1 MVSNRRKGMDD
12 MQQKAR
18 LSELRQKIDELSYQ
32 YYTLDKPTLT
42 DYEYDMMYRELETIE
57 KAHPE
62 WITADSPTQR
72 VGSKIS
78 GGFEKY
84 THDRPMLS
92 LGDVFNDGELREFDT
107 RVRSDLGGE
116 HLEYVV
122 ELKIDGLA
130 VNLIYEK
137 GIFVRGVTRGDGA
150 VGEDITNNV
159 RTIRTIP
166 LRIPSASP
174 HIEIRGEVYMPVASF
189 EALNAQRRDDEV
201 EPFANPRNAAAGSL
215 RQLDPHITAQR
226 KLAFFAYALGGNAG
240 IDIASQ
246 EELLS
251 DLKAFHFQVNQE
263 YRKFTDIEA
272 VIAFIHTWDDKRDS
286 LPYATDGMV
295 IKVNSFAQQAQLG
308 NTVKIPRW
316 AIAYKFPPE
325 QAKTK
330 VLGISVSLG
339 RTGVL
344 TPAADLQPVHLAGTT
359 VKRATLHNEDY
370 IKEKDIRIGD
380 TVIIQKAGEII
391 PEVVRAVVAERD
403 GSERE
408 FIMPAV
414 CPSCGGPV
422 VRKEGEAATRCINPA
437 CPAVIGEKIAHFVSR
452 DAMNIDGLGDA
463 IVQQLLAHGL
473 IHDVADIYGLTKDDL
488 INLEGFGEK
497 SADNLLKAIEAS
509 KSVGLA
515 RVLFALGIRFV
526 GAKAGRV
533 LAESFGSIEAVQ
545 RASVEDMTAI
555 DDIGPRIADSIAS
568 YIADEKNRIL
578 VEKLAGYGVVMTA
591 EKRQLLNTTFD
602 GEIVVLTGKLT
613 LMTRKE
619 AQQAVEDRGGK
630 CTAAVTKKTTLVVAG
645 ADPGS
650 KYDKAVKL
658 GTHIITEEEFNDWLH
673 RE

>member
-1 MVSNRRKGMDD
+1 ME
-12 MQQKAR
+12 QEKAR
-18 LSELRQKIDELSYQ
+18 LLALRQKIDELSYQ
-32 YYTLDKPTLT
+32 YYTLDKPTMS
-42 DYEYDMMYRELETIE
+42 DYEYDMLYRELENIE

-62 WITADSPTQR
+62 WVTPDSPTQR

-92 LGDVFNDGELREFDT
+92 LGDVFNDDELREFDK
-107 RVRSDLGGE
+107 RVRSDLDGAP
-116 HLEYVV
+116 LEYVV

-130 VNLIYEK
+130 VNLIYEN
-137 GIFVRGVTRGDGA
+137 GQFVRGVTRGDGV

-166 LRIPSASP
+166 LRIDSTSP

-189 EALNAQRRDDEV
+189 TALNEQRRNDEL

-215 RQLDPHITAQR
+215 RQLDPQITAQR
-226 KLAFFAYALGGNAG
+226 KLAFFAYALGGNTG
-240 IDIASQ
+240 ITIESQ
-246 EELLS
+246 EELLQ
-251 DLKAFHFQVNQE
+251 DLREFRFQVNGE
-263 YRKFTDIEA
+263 YRKFTDIED
-272 VIAFIHTWDDKRDS
+272 VIAFIHSWDDRRDS

-295 IKVNSFAQQAQLG
+295 VKVNSFAQQAQLG

-325 QAKTK
+325 QAETK
-330 VLGISVSLG
+330 VLAISVSLG

-344 TPAADLQPVHLAGTT
+344 TPAADLKPVRLAGTT

-370 IKEKDIRIGD
+370 IRDKDIRVGD

-391 PEVVRAVVAERD
+391 PEVVRSLPDKRT
-403 GSERE
+403 GSEVV
-408 FIMPAV
+408 FAMPHT
-414 CPSCGGPV
+414 CPACGSEV
-422 VRKEGEAATRCINPA
+422 IRREGEAAWRCVNPD

-463 IVQQLLAHGL
+463 IVQQLLSKEL
-473 IHDVADIYGLTKDDL
+473 IHDVADIYALNKEEL
-488 INLEGFGEK
+488 VALEGFGEK

-533 LAESFGSIEAVQ
+533 LAESFGSVEALMA
-545 RASVEDMTAI
+545 ASAEDLTAI
-555 DDIGPRIADSIAS
+555 DDIGPRIADSIVS
-568 YIADEKNRIL
+568 YFDEEKSKALI
-578 VEKLAGYGVVMTA
+578 EKLKAHGVDMTA
-591 EKRQLLNTTFD
+591 EKKELISTSFD
-602 GEIVVLTGKLT
+602 GEIVVLTGKLQ
-613 LMTRKE
+613 LFTRKE
-619 AQQAVEDRGGK
+619 AEQAVEARGGK
-630 CTAAVTKKTTLVVAG
+630 CTSSVTKKTTLVVVG
-645 ADPGS
+645 AEPGS
-650 KYDKAVKL
+650 KYEKARQL
-658 GTHIITEEEFNDWLH
+658 GTPIISEAEFKEWLE
-673 RE
+673 R

>member
-1 MVSNRRKGMDD
+1 ME
-12 MQQKAR
+12 QEKAR
-18 LSELRQKIDELSYQ
+18 LLALRQKIDELSYQ
-32 YYTLDKPTLT
+32 YYTLDKPTMS
-42 DYEYDMMYRELETIE
+42 DYEYDMLYRELENIE

-62 WITADSPTQR
+62 WVTPDSPTQR

-92 LGDVFNDGELREFDT
+92 LGDVFNDNELREFDR

-116 HLEYVV
+116 ALEYVV

-130 VNLIYEK
+130 VNLIYEN
-137 GIFVRGVTRGDGA
+137 GQFVRGVTRGDGV

-166 LRIPSASP
+166 LRIDSTSP

-189 EALNAQRRDDEV
+189 SALNEQRRNDEL

-215 RQLDPHITAQR
+215 RQLDPQITAQR
-226 KLAFFAYALGGNAG
+226 KLAFFAYALGGNTG
-240 IDIASQ
+240 ITIESQ
-246 EELLS
+246 EELLQ
-251 DLKAFHFQVNQE
+251 DLREFRFQVNGE
-263 YRKFTDIEA
+263 YRKFTDIED
-272 VIAFIHTWDDKRDS
+272 VIAFIHSWDDRRDS

-295 IKVNSFAQQAQLG
+295 VKVNSFAQQARLG

-325 QAKTK
+325 QAETK
-330 VLGISVSLG
+330 VLSISVSLG

-344 TPAADLQPVHLAGTT
+344 TPAADLKPVRLAGTT

-370 IKEKDIRIGD
+370 IRDKDIRVGD

-391 PEVVRAVVAERD
+391 PEVVRSLPDKRT
-403 GSERE
+403 GSEVV
-408 FIMPAV
+408 FAMPHV
-414 CPSCGGPV
+414 CPACGSEV
-422 VRKEGEAATRCINPA
+422 VRREGEAAWRCVNPD

-463 IVQQLLAHGL
+463 IVQQLLSKEL
-473 IHDVADIYGLTKDDL
+473 IHDVGDIYALNKEEL
-488 INLEGFGEK
+488 VSLEGFGEK

-533 LAESFGSIEAVQ
+533 LAESFGSVEALMV
-545 RASVEDMTAI
+545 ASADDLTAI
-555 DDIGPRIADSIAS
+555 DDIGPRIADSIVS
-568 YIADEKNRIL
+568 YFSEDKNKALI
-578 VEKLAGYGVVMTA
+578 EKLQGHGVDMTA
-591 EKRQLLNTTFD
+591 EKKELISTSFD
-602 GEIVVLTGKLT
+602 GEIVVLTGKLQ
-613 LMTRKE
+613 LFTRKE
-619 AQQAVEDRGGK
+619 AEQAVEERGGK
-630 CTAAVTKKTTLVVAG
+630 CTSSVTKKTTLVVVG
-645 ADPGS
+645 AEPGS
-650 KYDKAVKL
+650 KYEKARQL
-658 GTHIITEEEFNDWLH
+658 GTPIISEAEFKEWLE
-673 RE
+673 R

>member
-1 MVSNRRKGMDD
+1 MDTE
-12 MQQKAR
+12 KAR
-18 LSELRQKIDELSYQ
+18 LLALRKKIDELSYQ
-32 YYTLDKPTLT
+32 YYTLDKPTVT
-42 DYEYDMMYRELETIE
+42 DYEYDMMYRELENIE
-57 KAHPE
+57 KAHPD
-62 WITADSPTQR
+62 WVTPDSPTQR

-92 LGDVFNDGELREFDT
+92 LGDVFSDDELREFDQ

-116 HLEYVV
+116 ALEYVV

-130 VNLIYEK
+130 VNLIYEQ
-137 GIFVRGVTRGDGA
+137 GQFIRGVTRGDGV

-166 LRIPSASP
+166 LHIASDSP
-174 HIEIRGEVYMPVASF
+174 HIEIRGEVYMPITSF
-189 EALNAQRRDDEV
+189 EALNQQRRDDEL

-215 RQLDPHITAQR
+215 RQLDPRITAQR
-226 KLAFFAYALGGNAG
+226 KLAFFAYALGGNSG
-240 IDIASQ
+240 IKIKSQ
-246 EELLS
+246 EELLQ
-251 DLKAFHFQVNQE
+251 DLAQFHFQVNPE
-263 YRKFTDIEA
+263 YRKFTDIED
-272 VIAFIHTWDDKRDS
+272 VITFIHSWDDRRDS

-295 IKVNSFAQQAQLG
+295 VKVNSFVQQARLG

-344 TPAADLQPVHLAGTT
+344 TPAADLEPVHLAGTT

-380 TVIIQKAGEII
+380 TVVIQKAGEII
-391 PEVVRAVVAERD
+391 PEVVRSLPERRD
-403 GSERE
+403 GSETV
-408 FIMPAV
+408 FTMPTT
-414 CPSCGGPV
+414 CPACGSPV
-422 VRKEGEAATRCINPA
+422 VRRDGEAAWRCTNPD

-463 IVQQLLAHGL
+463 IVQQLLAQGL
-473 IHDVADIYGLTKDDL
+473 IHDVADIYGLTKEELVD
-488 INLEGFGEK
+488 LEGFGEK
-497 SADNLLKAIEAS
+497 SADNLLKAIETS

-533 LAESFGSIEAVQ
+533 LAESFGSVDVLMK
-545 RASVEDMTAI
+545 ASTEDLTAI
-555 DDIGPRIADSIAS
+555 DDIGPRIADSIVA
-568 YIADEKNRIL
+568 YFHDAKNQALI
-578 VEKLAGYGVVMTA
+578 EKLRAHGVDMTA
-591 EKRQLLNTTFD
+591 EKKTLINTTFD
-602 GEIVVLTGKLT
+602 GEIVVLTGKLQ
-613 LMTRKE
+613 MFSRKE
-619 AQQAVEDRGGK
+619 AEQAVEARGGK
-630 CTAAVTKKTTLVVAG
+630 CTSSVTKKTTLVVVG

-650 KYDKAVKL
+650 KYEKAKKL
-658 GTHIITEEEFNDWLH
+658 GTPIISESEFKEWLE
-673 RE
+673 R

>member
-1 MVSNRRKGMDD
+1 ME
-12 MQQKAR
+12 QEKAR
-18 LSELRQKIDELSYQ
+18 LLALRQKIDELSYQ
-32 YYTLDKPTLT
+32 YYTLDKPTMS
-42 DYEYDMMYRELETIE
+42 DYEYDMLYRELENIE

-62 WITADSPTQR
+62 WVTPDSPTQR

-92 LGDVFNDGELREFDT
+92 LGDVFNDDELREFDR

-116 HLEYVV
+116 ALEYVV

-130 VNLIYEK
+130 VNLIYEN
-137 GIFVRGVTRGDGA
+137 GQFVRGVTRGDGV

-166 LRIPSASP
+166 LRIDSTSP

-189 EALNAQRRDDEV
+189 SALNEQRRNDEL

-215 RQLDPHITAQR
+215 RQLDPQITAQR
-226 KLAFFAYALGGNAG
+226 KLAFFAYALGGNTG
-240 IDIASQ
+240 ITIESQ
-246 EELLS
+246 EELLQ
-251 DLKAFHFQVNQE
+251 DLREFRFQVNGE
-263 YRKFTDIEA
+263 YRKFTDIEY
-272 VIAFIHTWDDKRDS
+272 VITFIHSWDDRRDS

-295 IKVNSFAQQAQLG
+295 VKVNSFAQQARLG

-325 QAKTK
+325 QAQTK
-330 VLGISVSLG
+330 VLAISVSLG

-344 TPAADLQPVHLAGTT
+344 TPAADLKPVRLAGTT

-370 IKEKDIRIGD
+370 IRDKDIRVGD

-391 PEVVRAVVAERD
+391 PEVVRSLPDKRTGAEVVF
-403 GSERE
+403 S
-408 FIMPAV
+408 MPHV
-414 CPSCGGPV
+414 CPACGSDV
-422 VRKEGEAATRCINPA
+422 VRRDGEAAWRCINPD

-463 IVQQLLAHGL
+463 IVQQLLSKEL
-473 IHDVADIYGLTKDDL
+473 IHDVGDIYALNKEEL
-488 INLEGFGEK
+488 VALEGFGEK

-533 LAESFGSIEAVQ
+533 LAESFGSVEALMA
-545 RASVEDMTAI
+545 ASADDLTAI
-555 DDIGPRIADSIAS
+555 DDIGPRIADSIVS
-568 YIADEKNRIL
+568 YFGEEKSKALI
-578 VEKLAGYGVVMTA
+578 EKLQGYGVDMTA
-591 EKRQLLNTTFD
+591 EKKELISTSFD
-602 GEIVVLTGKLT
+602 GEIVVLTGKLQ
-613 LMTRKE
+613 LFTRKE
-619 AQQAVEDRGGK
+619 AEQAVEERGGK
-630 CTAAVTKKTTLVVAG
+630 CTSSVTKKTTLVVVG
-645 ADPGS
+645 AEPGS
-650 KYDKAVKL
+650 KYEKARQL
-658 GTHIITEEEFNDWLH
+658 GTPIISEAEFKEWLE
-673 RE
+673 R

>member
-1 MVSNRRKGMDD
+1 ME
-12 MQQKAR
+12 QEKAR
-18 LSELRQKIDELSYQ
+18 LLALRQKIDELSYQ
-32 YYTLDKPTLT
+32 YYTLDKPTMS
-42 DYEYDMMYRELETIE
+42 DYEYDMLYRELENIE

-62 WITADSPTQR
+62 WVTPDSPTQR

-92 LGDVFNDGELREFDT
+92 LGDVFNDNELREFDR

-116 HLEYVV
+116 ALEYVV

-130 VNLIYEK
+130 VNLIYEN
-137 GIFVRGVTRGDGA
+137 GQFVRGVTRGDGV

-166 LRIPSASP
+166 LRIDSTSP

-189 EALNAQRRDDEV
+189 SALNEQRRNDEL

-215 RQLDPHITAQR
+215 RQLDPQITAQR
-226 KLAFFAYALGGNAG
+226 KLAFFAYALGGNTG
-240 IDIASQ
+240 ITIESQ
-246 EELLS
+246 EELLQ
-251 DLKAFHFQVNQE
+251 DLREFRFQVNGE
-263 YRKFTDIEA
+263 YRKFTDIED
-272 VIAFIHTWDDKRDS
+272 VIAFIHNWDDRRDS

-295 IKVNSFAQQAQLG
+295 VKVNSFAQQARLG

-325 QAKTK
+325 QAQTK
-330 VLGISVSLG
+330 VLSISVSLG

-344 TPAADLQPVHLAGTT
+344 TPAADLKPVRLAGTT

-370 IKEKDIRIGD
+370 IRDKDIRVGD

-391 PEVVRAVVAERD
+391 PEVVRSLPDKRT
-403 GSERE
+403 GSEVV
-408 FIMPAV
+408 FSMPHV
-414 CPSCGGPV
+414 CPACGSEV
-422 VRKEGEAATRCINPA
+422 VRREGEAAWRCINPD

-463 IVQQLLAHGL
+463 IVQQLLSKEL
-473 IHDVADIYGLTKDDL
+473 IHDVGDIYALNKEEL
-488 INLEGFGEK
+488 VALEGFGEK

-533 LAESFGSIEAVQ
+533 LAESFGSVEALMA
-545 RASVEDMTAI
+545 ASADDLTAI
-555 DDIGPRIADSIAS
+555 DDIGPRIADSIVS
-568 YIADEKNRIL
+568 YFSEDKNKALI
-578 VEKLAGYGVVMTA
+578 EKLQGYGVDMTA
-591 EKRQLLNTTFD
+591 EKKELISTSFD
-602 GEIVVLTGKLT
+602 GEIVVLTGKLE
-613 LMTRKE
+613 LFTRKE
-619 AQQAVEDRGGK
+619 AEQAVEERGGK
-630 CTAAVTKKTTLVVAG
+630 CTSSVTKKTTLVVVG
-645 ADPGS
+645 AEPGS
-650 KYDKAVKL
+650 KYEKARQL
-658 GTHIITEEEFNDWLH
+658 GTPIISEAEFKEWLE
-673 RE
+673 R

>member
-1 MVSNRRKGMDD
+1 ME
-12 MQQKAR
+12 QEKAR
-18 LSELRQKIDELSYQ
+18 LLALRQKIDELSYQ
-32 YYTLDKPTLT
+32 YYTLDKPTMS
-42 DYEYDMMYRELETIE
+42 DYEYDMLYRELENIE

-62 WITADSPTQR
+62 WVTPDSPTQR

-92 LGDVFNDGELREFDT
+92 LGDVFNDNELREFDR

-116 HLEYVV
+116 ALEYVV

-130 VNLIYEK
+130 VNLIYEN
-137 GIFVRGVTRGDGA
+137 GQFVRGVTRGDGV

-166 LRIPSASP
+166 LRIDSTSP

-189 EALNAQRRDDEV
+189 SALNEQRRNDEL

-215 RQLDPHITAQR
+215 RQLDPRITAQR
-226 KLAFFAYALGGNAG
+226 KLAFFAYALGGNTG
-240 IDIASQ
+240 ITIESQ
-246 EELLS
+246 EELLQ
-251 DLKAFHFQVNQE
+251 DLREFRFQVNGE
-263 YRKFTDIEA
+263 YRKFTDIED
-272 VIAFIHTWDDKRDS
+272 VIAFIHSWDDRRDS

-295 IKVNSFAQQAQLG
+295 VKVNSFAQQARLG

-325 QAKTK
+325 QAQTK
-330 VLGISVSLG
+330 VLSISVSLG

-344 TPAADLQPVHLAGTT
+344 TPAADLKPVRLAGTT

-370 IKEKDIRIGD
+370 IRDKDIRVGD

-391 PEVVRAVVAERD
+391 PEVVRSLPDKRT
-403 GSERE
+403 GSEVV
-408 FIMPAV
+408 FAMPHV
-414 CPSCGGPV
+414 CPACGSEV
-422 VRKEGEAATRCINPA
+422 VRRDGEAAWRCVNPD

-463 IVQQLLAHGL
+463 IVQQLLSKEL
-473 IHDVADIYGLTKDDL
+473 IHDVGDIYALNKEEL
-488 INLEGFGEK
+488 VALEGFGEK

-533 LAESFGSIEAVQ
+533 LAESFGSVEALMA
-545 RASVEDMTAI
+545 ASADDLTAI
-555 DDIGPRIADSIAS
+555 DDIGPRIADSIVS
-568 YIADEKNRIL
+568 YFGEEKSKALI
-578 VEKLAGYGVVMTA
+578 EKLQGYGVDMTA
-591 EKRQLLNTTFD
+591 EKKELISTSFD
-602 GEIVVLTGKLT
+602 GEIVVLTGKLE
-613 LMTRKE
+613 LFTRKE
-619 AQQAVEDRGGK
+619 AEQAVEERGGK
-630 CTAAVTKKTTLVVAG
+630 CTSSVTKKTTLVVVG
-645 ADPGS
+645 AEPGS
-650 KYDKAVKL
+650 KYEKARQL
-658 GTHIITEEEFNDWLH
+658 GTPIISEAEFKEWLE
-673 RE
+673 R

>member
-1 MVSNRRKGMDD
+1 ME
-12 MQQKAR
+12 QEKAR
-18 LSELRQKIDELSYQ
+18 LLALRQKIDELSYQ
-32 YYTLDKPTLT
+32 YYTLDKPTMT
-42 DYEYDMMYRELETIE
+42 DYEYDMLYRELENIE

-62 WITADSPTQR
+62 WVTPDSPTQR

-92 LGDVFNDGELREFDT
+92 LGDVFNDNELREFDR

-116 HLEYVV
+116 ALEYVV

-130 VNLIYEK
+130 VNLIYEN
-137 GIFVRGVTRGDGA
+137 GQFVRGVTRGDGV

-166 LRIPSASP
+166 LRIDSTSP
-174 HIEIRGEVYMPVASF
+174 HIEIRGEVYMPVTSF
-189 EALNAQRRDDEV
+189 TALNEQRRNDEL

-215 RQLDPHITAQR
+215 RQLDPQITAQR
-226 KLAFFAYALGGNAG
+226 KLAFFAYALGGNTG
-240 IDIASQ
+240 ITIESQ
-246 EELLS
+246 EELLK
-251 DLKAFHFQVNQE
+251 DLREFRFQVNGE
-263 YRKFTDIEA
+263 YRKFTDIED
-272 VIAFIHTWDDKRDS
+272 VIAFIHSWDDRRDS

-295 IKVNSFAQQAQLG
+295 VKVNSFAQQARLG

-325 QAKTK
+325 QAETK
-330 VLGISVSLG
+330 VLSISVSLG

-344 TPAADLQPVHLAGTT
+344 TPAADLKPVRLAGTT

-370 IKEKDIRIGD
+370 IRDKDIRVGD

-391 PEVVRAVVAERD
+391 PEVVRSLPDKRT
-403 GSERE
+403 GSEVV
-408 FIMPAV
+408 FAMPHV
-414 CPSCGGPV
+414 CPACGSDV
-422 VRKEGEAATRCINPA
+422 VRREGEAAWRCVNPD

-463 IVQQLLAHGL
+463 IVQQLLSKEL
-473 IHDVADIYGLTKDDL
+473 IHDVADIYGLTKDQL
-488 INLEGFGEK
+488 VALEGFGEK

-533 LAESFGSIEAVQ
+533 LAESFGSVDALMA
-545 RASVEDMTAI
+545 ASADDLTAI
-555 DDIGPRIADSIAS
+555 DDIGPRIADSIVS
-568 YIADEKNRIL
+568 YFGEAKSKALI
-578 VEKLAGYGVVMTA
+578 EKLKAHGVDMTA
-591 EKRQLLNTTFD
+591 EKKELISTSFD
-602 GEIVVLTGKLT
+602 GEIVVLTGKLQ
-613 LMTRKE
+613 LFTRKE
-619 AQQAVEDRGGK
+619 AEQAVEARGGK
-630 CTAAVTKKTTLVVAG
+630 CTSSVTKKTTLVVVG

-650 KYDKAVKL
+650 KYEKARQL
-658 GTHIITEEEFNDWLH
+658 GTPIISEAEFKEWLE
-673 RE
+673 R

>member
-1 MVSNRRKGMDD
+1 ME
-12 MQQKAR
+12 QEKAR
-18 LSELRQKIDELSYQ
+18 LLALRQKIDELSYQ
-32 YYTLDKPTLT
+32 YYTLDKPTMT
-42 DYEYDMMYRELETIE
+42 DYEYDMLYRELENIE

-62 WITADSPTQR
+62 WVTPDSPTQR

-92 LGDVFNDGELREFDT
+92 LGDVFNDNELREFDR

-116 HLEYVV
+116 ALEYVV

-130 VNLIYEK
+130 VNLIYEN
-137 GIFVRGVTRGDGA
+137 GQFVRGVTRGDGV

-166 LRIPSASP
+166 LRIDSTSP

-189 EALNAQRRDDEV
+189 SALNEQRRNDEL

-215 RQLDPHITAQR
+215 RQLDPQITAQR
-226 KLAFFAYALGGNAG
+226 KLAFFAYALGGNTG
-240 IDIASQ
+240 ITIESQ
-246 EELLS
+246 EELLK
-251 DLKAFHFQVNQE
+251 DLREFRFQVNGE
-263 YRKFTDIEA
+263 YRKFTDIED
-272 VIAFIHTWDDKRDS
+272 VITFIHSWDDRRDS

-295 IKVNSFAQQAQLG
+295 VKVNSFAQQAQLG

-325 QAKTK
+325 QAETK
-330 VLGISVSLG
+330 VLSISVSLG

-344 TPAADLQPVHLAGTT
+344 TPAADLKPVRLAGTT

-370 IKEKDIRIGD
+370 IRDKDIRVGD

-391 PEVVRAVVAERD
+391 PEVVRSLPDKRT
-403 GSERE
+403 GSEVV
-408 FIMPAV
+408 FSMPHV
-414 CPSCGGPV
+414 CPACGSDV
-422 VRKEGEAATRCINPA
+422 VRRDGEAAWRCINPD

-463 IVQQLLAHGL
+463 IVQQLLSKEL
-473 IHDVADIYGLTKDDL
+473 IHDVGDIYALNKEEL
-488 INLEGFGEK
+488 VALEGFGEK

-533 LAESFGSIEAVQ
+533 LAESFGSVEALM
-545 RASVEDMTAI
+545 AATADDLTAI
-555 DDIGPRIADSIAS
+555 DDIGPRIADSIVS
-568 YIADEKNRIL
+568 YFSEEKSKALI
-578 VEKLAGYGVVMTA
+578 EKLQGYGVDMTA
-591 EKRQLLNTTFD
+591 EKKELISTSFD
-602 GEIVVLTGKLT
+602 GEIVVLTGKLE
-613 LMTRKE
+613 LFTRKE
-619 AQQAVEDRGGK
+619 AEQAVEERGGK
-630 CTAAVTKKTTLVVAG
+630 CTSSVTKKTTLVVVG
-645 ADPGS
+645 AEPGS
-650 KYDKAVKL
+650 KYEKARQL
-658 GTHIITEEEFNDWLH
+658 GTPIISEAEFKEWLE
-673 RE
+673 R

>member
-1 MVSNRRKGMDD
+1 MDTE
-12 MQQKAR
+12 KAR
-18 LSELRQKIDELSYQ
+18 LLELRKKIDELSYQ
-32 YYTLDKPTLT
+32 YYTLDKPTVT
-42 DYEYDMMYRELETIE
+42 DYEYDMMYRELENIE
-57 KAHPE
+57 KAHPD
-62 WITADSPTQR
+62 WVTPDSPTQR

-92 LGDVFNDGELREFDT
+92 LGDVFSDDELREFDQ

-116 HLEYVV
+116 ALEYVV

-130 VNLIYEK
+130 VNLIYEQ
-137 GIFVRGVTRGDGA
+137 GQFIRGVTRGDGV

-166 LRIPSASP
+166 LHIASDSP
-174 HIEIRGEVYMPVASF
+174 HIEIRGEVYMPITSF
-189 EALNAQRRDDEV
+189 EALNQQRRDDEL

-215 RQLDPHITAQR
+215 RQLDPRITAQR
-226 KLAFFAYALGGNAG
+226 KLAFFAYALGGNSG
-240 IDIASQ
+240 IEIHSQ
-246 EELLS
+246 EELLQ
-251 DLKAFHFQVNQE
+251 DLAQFHFQVNPE
-263 YRKFTDIEA
+263 YRKFTDIED
-272 VIAFIHTWDDKRDS
+272 VITFIHSWDNRRDS

-295 IKVNSFAQQAQLG
+295 VKVNSFAQQTRLG

-344 TPAADLQPVHLAGTT
+344 TPAADLEPVHLAGTT

-380 TVIIQKAGEII
+380 TVVIQKAGEII
-391 PEVVRAVVAERD
+391 PEVVRSLPERRD
-403 GSERE
+403 GSETV
-408 FIMPAV
+408 FTMPTI
-414 CPSCGGPV
+414 CPACGSPV
-422 VRKEGEAATRCINPA
+422 VRRDGEAAWRCTNPD

-463 IVQQLLAHGL
+463 IVQQLLAQGL
-473 IHDVADIYGLTKDDL
+473 IHDVADIYGLTKEELVD
-488 INLEGFGEK
+488 LEGFGEK
-497 SADNLLKAIEAS
+497 SADNLLKAIETS

-533 LAESFGSIEAVQ
+533 LAESFGSVDALMK
-545 RASVEDMTAI
+545 ASTEDLTAI
-555 DDIGPRIADSIAS
+555 DDIGPRIADSIVA
-568 YIADEKNRIL
+568 YFHDAKNQALI
-578 VEKLAGYGVVMTA
+578 EKLRAHGVDMTA
-591 EKRQLLNTTFD
+591 EKKTLINTTFD
-602 GEIVVLTGKLT
+602 GEIVVLTGKLQ
-613 LMTRKE
+613 MFSRKE
-619 AQQAVEDRGGK
+619 AEQAVESRGGK
-630 CTAAVTKKTTLVVAG
+630 CTSSVTKKTTLVVVG

-650 KYDKAVKL
+650 KYEKAKKL
-658 GTHIITEEEFNDWLH
+658 GTPIISEAEFKEWLE
-673 RE
+673 R

>member
-1 MVSNRRKGMDD
+1 ME
-12 MQQKAR
+12 QEKAR
-18 LSELRQKIDELSYQ
+18 LLALRQKIDELSYQ
-32 YYTLDKPTLT
+32 YYTLDKPTMS
-42 DYEYDMMYRELETIE
+42 DYEYDMLYRELENIE

-62 WITADSPTQR
+62 WVTPDSPTQR

-92 LGDVFNDGELREFDT
+92 LGDVFNDNELREFDR

-116 HLEYVV
+116 ALEYVV

-130 VNLIYEK
+130 VNLIYEN
-137 GIFVRGVTRGDGA
+137 GQFVRGVTRGDGV

-166 LRIPSASP
+166 LRIDSTSP

-189 EALNAQRRDDEV
+189 SALNEQRRNDEL

-215 RQLDPHITAQR
+215 RQLDPQITAQR
-226 KLAFFAYALGGNAG
+226 KLAFFAYALGGNTG
-240 IDIASQ
+240 ITIESQ
-246 EELLS
+246 EELLQ
-251 DLKAFHFQVNQE
+251 DLRQFRFQVNGE
-263 YRKFTDIEA
+263 YRKFTDIED
-272 VIAFIHTWDDKRDS
+272 VIAFIHSWDDRRDS

-295 IKVNSFAQQAQLG
+295 VKVNSFAQQARLG

-325 QAKTK
+325 QAETK
-330 VLGISVSLG
+330 VLSISVSLG

-344 TPAADLQPVHLAGTT
+344 TPAADLKPVRLAGTT

-370 IKEKDIRIGD
+370 IRDKDIRVGD

-391 PEVVRAVVAERD
+391 PEVVRSLPDKRT
-403 GSERE
+403 GSEVV
-408 FIMPAV
+408 FSMPHV
-414 CPSCGGPV
+414 CPACGSDV
-422 VRKEGEAATRCINPA
+422 VRREGEAAWRCVNPD

-463 IVQQLLAHGL
+463 IVQQLLSKEL
-473 IHDVADIYGLTKDDL
+473 IHDVGDIYALNKEEL
-488 INLEGFGEK
+488 VALEGFGEK

-533 LAESFGSIEAVQ
+533 LAESFGSVEALM
-545 RASVEDMTAI
+545 AATADDLTAI
-555 DDIGPRIADSIAS
+555 DDIGPRIADSIVS
-568 YIADEKNRIL
+568 YFSEEKSKALI
-578 VEKLAGYGVVMTA
+578 EKLQGYGVDMTA
-591 EKRQLLNTTFD
+591 EKKELISTSFD
-602 GEIVVLTGKLT
+602 GEIVVLTGKLE
-613 LMTRKE
+613 LFTRKE
-619 AQQAVEDRGGK
+619 AEQAVEERGGK
-630 CTAAVTKKTTLVVAG
+630 CTSSVTKKTTLVVVG
-645 ADPGS
+645 AEPGS
-650 KYDKAVKL
+650 KYEKARQL
-658 GTHIITEEEFNDWLH
+658 GTPIISEAEFKEWLE
-673 RE
+673 R

>member
-1 MVSNRRKGMDD
+1 ME
-12 MQQKAR
+12 QEKAR
-18 LSELRQKIDELSYQ
+18 LLALRQKIDELSYQ
-32 YYTLDKPTLT
+32 YYTLDKPTMS
-42 DYEYDMMYRELETIE
+42 DYEYDMLYRELENIE

-62 WITADSPTQR
+62 WVTPDSPTQR

-92 LGDVFNDGELREFDT
+92 LGDVFNDNELREFDR

-116 HLEYVV
+116 ALEYVV

-130 VNLIYEK
+130 VNLIYEN
-137 GIFVRGVTRGDGA
+137 GQFVRGVTRGDGV

-166 LRIPSASP
+166 LRIDSTSP
-174 HIEIRGEVYMPVASF
+174 HIEIRGEVYMPVSSF
-189 EALNAQRRDDEV
+189 TALNEQRRNDEL

-215 RQLDPHITAQR
+215 RQLDPQITAQR
-226 KLAFFAYALGGNAG
+226 KLAFFAYALGGNTG
-240 IDIASQ
+240 ITIESQ
-246 EELLS
+246 EELLQ
-251 DLKAFHFQVNQE
+251 DLREFRFQVNGE
-263 YRKFTDIEA
+263 YRKFTDIED
-272 VIAFIHTWDDKRDS
+272 VIAFIHSWDDRRDS

-295 IKVNSFAQQAQLG
+295 VKVNSFAQQERLG

-325 QAKTK
+325 QAQTK
-330 VLGISVSLG
+330 VLSISVSLG

-344 TPAADLQPVHLAGTT
+344 TPAADLKPVRLAGTT

-370 IKEKDIRIGD
+370 IRDKDIRVGD

-391 PEVVRAVVAERD
+391 PEVVRSLPDKRT
-403 GSERE
+403 GSEVV
-408 FIMPAV
+408 FSMPHV
-414 CPSCGGPV
+414 CPACGSDV
-422 VRKEGEAATRCINPA
+422 VRREGEAAWRCINPD

-463 IVQQLLAHGL
+463 IVQQLLSKEL
-473 IHDVADIYGLTKDDL
+473 IHDVGDIYALNKEEL
-488 INLEGFGEK
+488 VALEGFGEK

-533 LAESFGSIEAVQ
+533 LAESFGSVEALMA
-545 RASVEDMTAI
+545 ASADDLTAI
-555 DDIGPRIADSIAS
+555 DDIGPRIADSIVS
-568 YIADEKNRIL
+568 YFSEEKSKALI
-578 VEKLAGYGVVMTA
+578 EKLQGYGVDMTA
-591 EKRQLLNTTFD
+591 EKKELISTSFD
-602 GEIVVLTGKLT
+602 GEIVVLTGKLE
-613 LMTRKE
+613 LFTRKE
-619 AQQAVEDRGGK
+619 AEQAVEERGGK
-630 CTAAVTKKTTLVVAG
+630 CTSSVTKKTTLVVVG
-645 ADPGS
+645 AEPGS
-650 KYDKAVKL
+650 KYEKARQL
-658 GTHIITEEEFNDWLH
+658 GTPIISEAEFKEWLE
-673 RE
+673 R

>member
-1 MVSNRRKGMDD
+1 ME
-12 MQQKAR
+12 QEKAR
-18 LSELRQKIDELSYQ
+18 LLALRQKIDELSYQ
-32 YYTLDKPTLT
+32 YYTLDKPTMS
-42 DYEYDMMYRELETIE
+42 DYEYDMLYRELENIE

-62 WITADSPTQR
+62 WVTPDSPTQR

-92 LGDVFNDGELREFDT
+92 LGDVFNDYELREFDR

-116 HLEYVV
+116 ALEYVV

-130 VNLIYEK
+130 VNLIYEN
-137 GIFVRGVTRGDGA
+137 GQFVRGVTRGDGV

-166 LRIPSASP
+166 LRIDSTSP

-189 EALNAQRRDDEV
+189 SALNEQRRNDEL

-215 RQLDPHITAQR
+215 RQLDPRITAQR
-226 KLAFFAYALGGNAG
+226 KLAFFAYALGGNTG
-240 IDIASQ
+240 ITIESQ
-246 EELLS
+246 EELLQ
-251 DLKAFHFQVNQE
+251 DLREFRFQVNGE
-263 YRKFTDIEA
+263 YRKFTDIED
-272 VIAFIHTWDDKRDS
+272 VIAFIHSWDDRRDS

-295 IKVNSFAQQAQLG
+295 VKVNSFAQQARLG

-325 QAKTK
+325 QAQTK
-330 VLGISVSLG
+330 VLSISVSLG

-344 TPAADLQPVHLAGTT
+344 TPAADLKPVRLAGTT

-370 IKEKDIRIGD
+370 IRDKDIRVGD

-391 PEVVRAVVAERD
+391 PEVVRSLPDKRT
-403 GSERE
+403 GSEVV
-408 FIMPAV
+408 FAMPHV
-414 CPSCGGPV
+414 CPACGSEV
-422 VRKEGEAATRCINPA
+422 VRRDGEAAWRCVNPD

-463 IVQQLLAHGL
+463 IVQQLLSKEL
-473 IHDVADIYGLTKDDL
+473 IHDVGDIYALNKEEL
-488 INLEGFGEK
+488 VALEGFGEK

-533 LAESFGSIEAVQ
+533 LAESFGSVEALMA
-545 RASVEDMTAI
+545 ASADDLTAI
-555 DDIGPRIADSIAS
+555 DDIGPRIADSIVS
-568 YIADEKNRIL
+568 YFGEEKSKALI
-578 VEKLAGYGVVMTA
+578 EKLQGYGVDMTA
-591 EKRQLLNTTFD
+591 EKKELISTSFD
-602 GEIVVLTGKLT
+602 GEIVVLTGKLE
-613 LMTRKE
+613 LFTRKE
-619 AQQAVEDRGGK
+619 AEQAVEERGGK
-630 CTAAVTKKTTLVVAG
+630 CTSSVTKKTTLVVVG
-645 ADPGS
+645 AEPGS
-650 KYDKAVKL
+650 KYEKARQL
-658 GTHIITEEEFNDWLH
+658 GTPIISEAEFKEWLE
-673 RE
+673 R

>member
-1 MVSNRRKGMDD
+1 ME
-12 MQQKAR
+12 QEKAR
-18 LSELRQKIDELSYQ
+18 LLALRQKIDELSYQ
-32 YYTLDKPTLT
+32 YYTLDKPTMS
-42 DYEYDMMYRELETIE
+42 DYEYDMLYRELENIE

-62 WITADSPTQR
+62 WVTPDSPTQR

-92 LGDVFNDGELREFDT
+92 LGDVFNDDELREFDR

-116 HLEYVV
+116 ALEYVV

-130 VNLIYEK
+130 VNLIYEN
-137 GIFVRGVTRGDGA
+137 GQFVRGVTRGDGV

-166 LRIPSASP
+166 LRIDSTSP

-189 EALNAQRRDDEV
+189 SALNEQRRNDEL

-215 RQLDPHITAQR
+215 RQLDPQITAQR
-226 KLAFFAYALGGNAG
+226 KLAFFAYALGGNTG
-240 IDIASQ
+240 ITIESQ
-246 EELLS
+246 EELLQ
-251 DLKAFHFQVNQE
+251 DLREFRFQVNGE
-263 YRKFTDIEA
+263 YRKFTDIED
-272 VIAFIHTWDDKRDS
+272 VITFIHSWDDRRDS

-295 IKVNSFAQQAQLG
+295 VKVNSFAQQARLG

-325 QAKTK
+325 QAETK
-330 VLGISVSLG
+330 VLSISVSLG

-344 TPAADLQPVHLAGTT
+344 TPAADLKPVRLAGTT

-370 IKEKDIRIGD
+370 IRDKDIRVGD

-391 PEVVRAVVAERD
+391 PEVVRSLPDKRT
-403 GSERE
+403 GSEVV
-408 FIMPAV
+408 FAMPHV
-414 CPSCGGPV
+414 CPACGSEV
-422 VRKEGEAATRCINPA
+422 VRRDGEAAWRCVNPD

-463 IVQQLLAHGL
+463 IVQQLLSKEL
-473 IHDVADIYGLTKDDL
+473 IHDVGDIYALNKEEL
-488 INLEGFGEK
+488 VALEGFGEK

-533 LAESFGSIEAVQ
+533 LAESFGSVEALMA
-545 RASVEDMTAI
+545 ASADDLTAI
-555 DDIGPRIADSIAS
+555 DDIGPRIADSIVS
-568 YIADEKNRIL
+568 YFSEEKSKALI
-578 VEKLAGYGVVMTA
+578 EKLQGYGVDMTA
-591 EKRQLLNTTFD
+591 EKKELISTSFD
-602 GEIVVLTGKLT
+602 GEIVVLTGKLE
-613 LMTRKE
+613 LFTRKE
-619 AQQAVEDRGGK
+619 AEEERGGK
-630 CTAAVTKKTTLVVAG
+630 CTSSVTKKTTLVVVG
-645 ADPGS
+645 AEPGS
-650 KYDKAVKL
+650 KYEKARQL
-658 GTHIITEEEFNDWLH
+658 GTPIISEAEFKEWLE
-673 RE
+673 R

>member
-1 MVSNRRKGMDD
+1 ME
-12 MQQKAR
+12 QEKAR
-18 LSELRQKIDELSYQ
+18 LLALRQKIDELSYQ
-32 YYTLDKPTLT
+32 YYTLDKPTMS
-42 DYEYDMMYRELETIE
+42 DYEYDMLYRELENIE

-62 WITADSPTQR
+62 WVTPDSPTQR

-92 LGDVFNDGELREFDT
+92 LGDVFNDDELREFDR

-116 HLEYVV
+116 ALEYVV

-130 VNLIYEK
+130 VNLIYEN
-137 GIFVRGVTRGDGA
+137 GQFVRGVTRGDGV

-166 LRIPSASP
+166 LRIDSTSP

-189 EALNAQRRDDEV
+189 SALNEQRRNDEL

-215 RQLDPHITAQR
+215 RQLDPQITAQR
-226 KLAFFAYALGGNAG
+226 KLAFFAYALGGNTG
-240 IDIASQ
+240 ITIESQ
-246 EELLS
+246 EELLQ
-251 DLKAFHFQVNQE
+251 DLREFRFQVNGE
-263 YRKFTDIEA
+263 YRKFTDIED
-272 VIAFIHTWDDKRDS
+272 VITFIHSWDDRRDS

-295 IKVNSFAQQAQLG
+295 VKVNSFAQQARLG

-325 QAKTK
+325 QAQTK
-330 VLGISVSLG
+330 VLAISVSLG

-344 TPAADLQPVHLAGTT
+344 TPAADLKPVRLAGTT

-370 IKEKDIRIGD
+370 IRDKDIRVGD

-391 PEVVRAVVAERD
+391 PEVVRSLPDKRTGAEVVF
-403 GSERE
+403 S
-408 FIMPAV
+408 MPHV
-414 CPSCGGPV
+414 CPACGSDV
-422 VRKEGEAATRCINPA
+422 VRRDGEAAWRCINPD

-463 IVQQLLAHGL
+463 IVQQLLSKEL
-473 IHDVADIYGLTKDDL
+473 IHDVGDIYALNKEEL
-488 INLEGFGEK
+488 VALEGFGEK

-533 LAESFGSIEAVQ
+533 LAESFGSVEALMA
-545 RASVEDMTAI
+545 ASADDLTAI
-555 DDIGPRIADSIAS
+555 DDIGPRIADSIVS
-568 YIADEKNRIL
+568 YFGEEKSKALI
-578 VEKLAGYGVVMTA
+578 EKLQGYGVDMTA
-591 EKRQLLNTTFD
+591 EKKELISTSFD
-602 GEIVVLTGKLT
+602 GEIVVLTGKLQ
-613 LMTRKE
+613 LFTRKE
-619 AQQAVEDRGGK
+619 AEQAVEERGGK
-630 CTAAVTKKTTLVVAG
+630 CTSSVTKKTTLVVVG
-645 ADPGS
+645 AEPGS
-650 KYDKAVKL
+650 KYEKARQL
-658 GTHIITEEEFNDWLH
+658 GTPIISEAEFKEWLE
-673 RE
+673 R

>member
-1 MVSNRRKGMDD
+1 MDTE
-12 MQQKAR
+12 KAR
-18 LSELRQKIDELSYQ
+18 LLELRKKIDELSYQ
-32 YYTLDKPTLT
+32 YYTLDKPTVT
-42 DYEYDMMYRELETIE
+42 DYEYDMMYRELENIE
-57 KAHPE
+57 KAHPD
-62 WITADSPTQR
+62 WVTPDSPTQR

-92 LGDVFNDGELREFDT
+92 LGDVFSDDELREFDQ

-116 HLEYVV
+116 ALEYVV

-130 VNLIYEK
+130 VNLIYEQ
-137 GIFVRGVTRGDGA
+137 GQFIRGVTRGDGV

-166 LRIPSASP
+166 LHIASDSP
-174 HIEIRGEVYMPVASF
+174 HIEIRGEVYMPITSF
-189 EALNAQRRDDEV
+189 EALNQQRRDDEL

-215 RQLDPHITAQR
+215 RQLDPRITAQR
-226 KLAFFAYALGGNAG
+226 KLAFFAYALGGNSG
-240 IDIASQ
+240 IKIKSQ
-246 EELLS
+246 EELLQ
-251 DLKAFHFQVNQE
+251 DLAQFHFQVNPE
-263 YRKFTDIEA
+263 YRKFTDIED
-272 VIAFIHTWDDKRDS
+272 VITFIHSWDDRRDS

-295 IKVNSFAQQAQLG
+295 VKVNSFAQQARLG

-344 TPAADLQPVHLAGTT
+344 TPAADLEPVHLAGTT

-380 TVIIQKAGEII
+380 TVVIQKAGEII
-391 PEVVRAVVAERD
+391 PEVVRSLPERRD
-403 GSERE
+403 GSETV
-408 FIMPAV
+408 FTMPTT
-414 CPSCGGPV
+414 CPACGSPV
-422 VRKEGEAATRCINPA
+422 VRRDGEAAWCCTNPD

-463 IVQQLLAHGL
+463 IVQQLLAQGL
-473 IHDVADIYGLTKDDL
+473 IHDVADIYGLTKEELVD
-488 INLEGFGEK
+488 LEGFGEK
-497 SADNLLKAIEAS
+497 SADNLLKAIETS

-533 LAESFGSIEAVQ
+533 LAESFGSVDALMK
-545 RASVEDMTAI
+545 ASTEDLTAI
-555 DDIGPRIADSIAS
+555 DDIGPRIADSIAA
-568 YIADEKNRIL
+568 YFRDAKNQALI
-578 VEKLAGYGVVMTA
+578 EKLRAHGVDMTA
-591 EKRQLLNTTFD
+591 EKKTLINTTFD
-602 GEIVVLTGKLT
+602 GEIVVLTGKLQ
-613 LMTRKE
+613 MFSRKE
-619 AQQAVEDRGGK
+619 AEQAVEARGGK
-630 CTAAVTKKTTLVVAG
+630 CTSSVTKKTTLVVVG

-650 KYDKAVKL
+650 KYEKAKKL
-658 GTHIITEEEFNDWLH
+658 GTPIISESEFKEWLE
-673 RE
+673 R

>member
-1 MVSNRRKGMDD
+1 MDVTAE
-12 MQQKAR
+12 KAR
-18 LSELRQKIDELSYQ
+18 LLELRQTIDTLSYQ
-32 YYTLDKPTLT
+32 YYTLDKPTVT
-42 DYEYDMMYRELETIE
+42 DYEYDMLYRELENIE

-62 WITADSPTQR
+62 WITPDSPTQR

-78 GGFEKY
+78 GGFAKY

-92 LGDVFNDGELREFDT
+92 LGDVFNDGELREFDQ
-107 RVRSDLGGE
+107 RVRGDLGGE
-116 HLEYVV
+116 PLEYVV

-130 VNLIYEK
+130 VNLIYEH
-137 GIFVRGVTRGDGA
+137 GQFVRGVTRGDGR

-166 LRIPSASP
+166 LRIPSDSP
-174 HIEIRGEVYMPVASF
+174 HIEIRGEVYMPIKSF
-189 EALNAQRRDDEV
+189 EALNAQRRDDEL

-215 RQLDPHITAQR
+215 RQLDPRVTAQR
-226 KLAFFAYALGGNAG
+226 KLAFFAYALGGTVG
-240 IDIASQ
+240 IAIPSQ
-246 EELLS
+246 EALLQ
-251 DLKAFHFQVNQE
+251 DLQDFHFQVNQE
-263 YRKFTDIEA
+263 YRKFTNIED
-272 VIAFIHTWDDKRDS
+272 VIAFIHSWDDRRDA

-295 IKVNSFAQQAQLG
+295 IKVNSFAQQALLG

-344 TPAADLQPVHLAGTT
+344 TPAADLKPVRLAGTT

-391 PEVVRAVVAERD
+391 PEVVRSVPADRN
-403 GSERE
+403 GSEQV
-408 FIMPAV
+408 FTMPTT

-422 VRKEGEAATRCINPA
+422 VRKEGEAATRCINPD
-437 CPAVIGEKIAHFVSR
+437 CPAVIGEQIAHFVSR
-452 DAMNIDGLGDA
+452 DAMNIDGLGEA
-463 IVQQLLAHGL
+463 IVDQLLKQGL
-473 IHDVADIYGLTKDDL
+473 IQDVADIYNLHKEDL
-488 INLEGFGEK
+488 IDLEGFGEK

-509 KSVGLA
+509 KTIGLA

-533 LAESFGSIEAVQ
+533 LAETFGSIDAIMA
-545 RASVEDMTAI
+545 ASVDEFTAV
-555 DDIGPRIADSIAS
+555 DAIGPRIAESIVA
-568 YIADEKNRIL
+568 YFA
-578 VEKLAGYGVVMTA
+578 VEKHKNLVQKLLEHGVVMTA
-591 EKRQLLNTTFD
+591 EKRKLINTSFD
-602 GEIVVLTGKLT
+602 GEVVVLTGKLQR
-613 LMTRKE
+613 MTRKE
-619 AQQAVEDRGGK
+619 AEQAVEDRGGK
-630 CTAAVTKKTTLVVAG
+630 CTTSVTKKTTLVVVG
-645 ADPGS
+645 EDPGS
-650 KYDKAVKL
+650 KYEKAKKL
-658 GTHIITEEEFNDWLH
+658 GTHIISEEEFCSWLD

>member
-1 MVSNRRKGMDD
+1 ME
-12 MQQKAR
+12 QEKAR
-18 LSELRQKIDELSYQ
+18 LLALRQKIDELSYQ
-32 YYTLDKPTLT
+32 YYTLDKPTMS
-42 DYEYDMMYRELETIE
+42 DYEYDMLYRELENIE

-62 WITADSPTQR
+62 WVTPDSPTQR

-92 LGDVFNDGELREFDT
+92 LGDVFNDDELREFDR

-116 HLEYVV
+116 ALEYVV

-130 VNLIYEK
+130 VNLIYEN
-137 GIFVRGVTRGDGA
+137 GQFVRGVTRGDGV

-166 LRIPSASP
+166 LRIDSTSP

-189 EALNAQRRDDEV
+189 SALNEQRRNDEL

-215 RQLDPHITAQR
+215 RQLDPQITAQR
-226 KLAFFAYALGGNAG
+226 KLAFFAYALGGNTG
-240 IDIASQ
+240 ITIESQ
-246 EELLS
+246 EELLQ
-251 DLKAFHFQVNQE
+251 DLRQFRFQVNGE
-263 YRKFTDIEA
+263 YRKFTDIED
-272 VIAFIHTWDDKRDS
+272 VITFIHSWDDRRDS

-295 IKVNSFAQQAQLG
+295 VKVNSFAQQARLG

-325 QAKTK
+325 QAQTK
-330 VLGISVSLG
+330 VLAISVSLG

-344 TPAADLQPVHLAGTT
+344 TPAADLKPVRLAGTT

-370 IKEKDIRIGD
+370 IRDKDIRVGD

-391 PEVVRAVVAERD
+391 PEVVRSLPDKRT
-403 GSERE
+403 GSEVV
-408 FIMPAV
+408 FSMPHV
-414 CPSCGGPV
+414 CPACGSDV
-422 VRKEGEAATRCINPA
+422 VRREGEAAWRCINPD

-463 IVQQLLAHGL
+463 IVQQLLSKEL
-473 IHDVADIYGLTKDDL
+473 IHDVGDIYALNKEEL
-488 INLEGFGEK
+488 VALEGFGEK

-533 LAESFGSIEAVQ
+533 LAESFGSVEALMA
-545 RASVEDMTAI
+545 ASADDLTAI
-555 DDIGPRIADSIAS
+555 DDIGPRIADSIVS
-568 YIADEKNRIL
+568 YFSEEKSKALI
-578 VEKLAGYGVVMTA
+578 EKLQGYGVDMTA
-591 EKRQLLNTTFD
+591 EKKELISTSFD
-602 GEIVVLTGKLT
+602 GEIVVLTGKLQ
-613 LMTRKE
+613 LFTRKE
-619 AQQAVEDRGGK
+619 AEQAVEARGGK
-630 CTAAVTKKTTLVVAG
+630 CTSSVTKKTTFVVVG
-645 ADPGS
+645 AEPGS
-650 KYDKAVKL
+650 KYEKARQL
-658 GTHIITEEEFNDWLH
+658 GTPIISEAEFKEWLE
-673 RE
+673 R